1 MAVSDARKLKA
12 QDLDAQDLTPSPRLS
27 AQKLSLPPRLH
38 DIKLSVNTG
47 QILGVIGPN
56 GAGKS
61 TLLHCLAGLLPHTGQ
76 CHLDDTDLTALSSR
90 ERARCMGLL
99 PQQTDSVWPLSV
111 YDVVSLG
118 RLPWGDSD
126 TTTIAHAMH
135 ATGIEALATMRIDR
149 LSGGERAR
157 VWLARVLAGQPRILI
172 ADEPTASLD
181 LYYQRVVMDC
191 LRTYAN
197 AGNIVIIA
205 IHDLALAAHYCDQLL
220 LLQNGVS
227 QACGT
232 PADVLTE
239 SLLSQ
244 VFGVPV
250 HVDLNA
256 EPPVVSARFHM
267 PIA

>member
-1 MAVSDARKLKA
+1 MAVIDARQLKTRG
-12 QDLDAQDLTPSPRLS
+12 LDTQTLTPPPSLS
-27 AQKLSLPPRLH
+27 AQNLSLDPRLH
-38 DIKLSVNTG
+38 DINFSVNAG
-47 QILGVIGPN
+47 QILGIIGPN

-61 TLLHCLAGLLPHTGQ
+61 TLLHCLTGLLPHTGRS
-76 CHLDDTDLTALSSR
+76 HLDDTDLTALSPR

-99 PQQTDSVWPLSV
+99 PQQTNSVWPLSV
-111 YDVVSLG
+111 HDVVSLG
-118 RLPWGDSD
+118 RLPWGDND
-126 TTTIAHAMH
+126 TTAIANAMR
-135 ATGIEALATMRIDR
+135 ATGIETLATARIDR

-181 LYYQRVVMDC
+181 LYYQQVVMDC

-197 AGNIVIIA
+197 AGHIVIIA

-227 QACGT
+227 QASGT

-250 HVDLNA
+250 HVDLTA
-256 EPPVVSARFHM
+256 QPPVVSARFHR
-267 PIA
+267 PVA

>member
-1 MAVSDARKLKA
+1 MAVIDVRKLKTRG
-12 QDLDAQDLTPSPRLS
+12 LDAQTLTPSLRLS
-27 AQKLSLPPRLH
+27 TQDLSLDPRLH
-38 DIKLSVNTG
+38 GINLSVNTG
-47 QILGVIGPN
+47 QILGIIGPN

-61 TLLHCLAGLLPHTGQ
+61 TLLHCLAGLLPHTGL
-76 CHLDDTDLTALSSR
+76 CRLDDTDLTALSPR
-90 ERARCMGLL
+90 ERARCLGLL
-99 PQQTDSVWPLSV
+99 PQQTDSAWPLSV
-111 YDVVSLG
+111 HDVVSLG
-118 RLPWGDSD
+118 RLPWGDND
-126 TTTIAHAMH
+126 TIAIANAMR
-135 ATGIEALATMRIDR
+135 ATGIEALAPTRIDR

-157 VWLARVLAGQPRILI
+157 VWLARVLAGQPRLLI

-191 LRTYAN
+191 LRAYAN

-250 HVDLNA
+250 HVDLTA
-256 EPPVVSARFHM
+256 QPPVVSARFHI